1 MRRLSEAI
9 RGLWEENIAGR
20 ILLSPW
26 AYRLGR
32 FILGGVFV
40 WAGFSKLLDPKAFA
54 VIISHYGLLPQS
66 LLAPAAVGLPALEL
80 IAGVGLIF
88 DVRWSLQIILGLT
101 LLFMGVLWF
110 GILKDLDIDCGCFS
124 TEELQEHEG
133 LRSALYRDILF
144 FGIAMYLFAWRWL
157 HGRLARNGRTERK
170 QGRPTW
176 VFQNRKEV
184 P

>member
-1 MRRLSEAI
+1 MRRLSEAK